1 MSLADLEVETL
12 SGERTTFGALTG
24 GRVTLV
30 VNVASKCGFTH
41 QYAKLEKLFE
51 DKDGLA
57 VIGVPCNQFGGQE
70 PGSAEEIE
78 QFCSTTYGVLF
89 PLLAKTDVNGPDRHP
104 LFDELTSYADTD
116 GHDGDVRWNFEK
128 WLISGDGKVIGR
140 FSTKTEPDDP
150 QLLAAI
156 DTALTKAA

>member
-1 MSLADLEVETL
+1 MSLPDLEVETL
-12 SGERTTFGALTG
+12 QGEQTTLGALMD
-24 GRVTLV
+24 GRVTLI
-30 VNVASKCGFTH
+30 VNVASKCGSTD
-41 QYAKLEKLFE
+41 QYAKLEKLYE

-104 LFDELTSYADTD
+104 LFEELTTYADAD
-116 GHDGDVRWNFEK
+116 GHVGDVRWNFEK
-128 WLISGDGKVIGR
+128 WVLSREGKVLGR
-140 FSTKTEPDDP
+140 FGTKIQPDDP
-150 QLLAAI
+150 AVLATI
-156 DTALTKAA
+156 DAALA